1 MEVNEYLLA
10 HKEDDKDDHTPPSV
24 GKSGDDGTAKE
35 ERKRARKEILHL
47 PRAESTRQRKSAA
60 HSADSLAT

>member
-24 GKSGDDGTAKE
+24 GKS
-35 ERKRARKEILHL
+35 
-47 PRAESTRQRKSAA
+47 AA